1 MPKFITFW
9 TLFEVKIE
17 IKMMKS
23 EIIFNKKK
31 SLFVIKV
38 VKNIKHTFLLDIID
52 TDYVVIEVIIV
63 IFRVIKSVI
72 KT

>member
-1 MPKFITFW
+1 
-9 TLFEVKIE
+9 
-17 IKMMKS
+17 MMKS

>member
-1 MPKFITFW
+1 M
-9 TLFEVKIE
+9 KIE

>member
-1 MPKFITFW
+1 MK
-9 TLFEVKIE
+9 LE